1 MSMSPIGTTNIRVR
15 VSVEILD
22 NVRVSVVNFPD
33 TMLLTSSYTVETIRS
48 YLRKVKRS
56 DGTLERGSAENSS
69 DMNEFPISPKIRPL
83 ARKTSLGNISLMGSL
98 RGKLTSRFGHSCTSP
113 NLQENCDN
121 AWPPAD
127 KRIPTARYNTP
138 PSPTSQTQVET
149 REVALRKVF
158 PQGTDYLLDAL
169 YAHLIVYNYIDSLCD
184 GLPHLHQNGDIS
196 DLRAQSYKS
205 FVLPPG
211 VTSLADLQCQ
221 PDVSDTIVND
231 FRADIKHNKS
241 RSVVPTKAAATLGI
255 GSTNMGKPVKP
266 DHSSFP
272 RRGAQLRR
280 TTSCAPFAHSLESD
294 LAIRDL
300 REDVAKNIYRLV
312 ETVEACPSP
321 EGKASEEEEC
331 DIIGSTEGKE
341 LPALQMR
348 LLCEVVRL
356 NEELNG

>member
-1 MSMSPIGTTNIRVR
+1 MSMSPVGTTNIRVR
-15 VSVEILD
+15 VSVEVLD

-56 DGTLERGSAENSS
+56 DVALERASVEHASARIES
-69 DMNEFPISPKIRPL
+69 PISPKMR
-83 ARKTSLGNISLMGSL
+83 SLGRKASLTNISLMGSL
-98 RGKLTSRFGHSCTSP
+98 RGKLSSRFGHSPTSI
-113 NLQENCDN
+113 NFLENSEN
-121 AWPPAD
+121 ALPPAD
-127 KRIPTARYNTP
+127 RRVPIARYNTP

-149 REVALRKVF
+149 REVALRKIF

-184 GLPHLHQNGDIS
+184 GLPHLHQNGDVPI
-196 DLRAQSYKS
+196 LRAQPYKS

-221 PDVSDTIVND
+221 PDVSETVVND
-231 FRADIKHNKS
+231 FKADVKHIKSKN
-241 RSVVPTKAAATLGI
+241 VVPTKAAATLGI

-266 DHSSFP
+266 GPSRF
-272 RRGAQLRR
+272 RGRDMKLRK
-280 TTSCAPFAHSLESD
+280 TSPCAPFAHSLESD

-312 ETVEACPSP
+312 ETVEACPSS
-321 EGKASEEEEC
+321 EAKASEEEEC
-331 DIIGSTEGKE
+331 DVIGGTEGKE
-341 LPALQMR
+341 LPAVQMR
-348 LLCEVVRL
+348 LMCEVVRL